1 MTLDEQIAVVDRR
14 LDKLNRRHRDV
25 TRSIERAKEQKAK
38 LLRERDRKEK
48 RENLH
53 QDRVLDQRPP
63 L

>member
-48 RENLH
+48 RENIH
-53 QDRVLDQRPP
+53 EDRVLDQRPP

>member
-1 MTLDEQIAVVDRR
+1 MTLDDQIAAVDRR

-53 QDRVLDQRPP
+53 EDRVLDQRPP
-63 L
+63 S